1 MKKSIVLFITA
12 LTTVVS
18 FAQKKKKDTIGT
30 QVINVVRAYSPTV
43 SDAFKIK
50 TNPKITDSVAKKQV
64 KYAINSVPVAS
75 TFTPAKGKPKAL
87 QVFPSEP
94 VYDNFVTVGL
104 GSYRTP
110 LIEGFF
116 KTSTNRYN
124 EFGGFVNY
132 HSTIGGIRDARL
144 DNNFADAGFDLF
156 YKQEDSDYD
165 WQINGG
171 FRYQKHNWYGL
182 SDKIS
187 YSRAVVNSI
196 ASSLNYT
203 DIHVGGL
210 MNLNNSYFRGGT
222 ASIYNFTD
230 NEGSSEIYAGAR
242 PKVELPIADEYLSFE
257 GRFELLNGKFSKN
270 FEGTDKSNYT
280 FLNLG
285 ATPNLEVLRDNF
297 TLNLGANLVYSLG
310 SGTDN
315 ENKGYIYPKI
325 TASYVV
331 VDQIMTAFAGVVGDL
346 EQHSF
351 KGFANKNPFVSP
363 TLAIKRTNKQYDAY
377 GGAKGKLA
385 SNISYNLKGGYMLER
400 DKAMYKLNPSK
411 TDGSNEVTRGFNAGN
426 SFQVV
431 YDDVKTLYAT
441 AEVSVDFSKTLK
453 FGGTVGY
460 YNYSMD
466 KQSESWNLPNLK
478 ANAFAKY
485 TNAQWFAGANLFF
498 VGARKDEV
506 SFVSSLA
513 KDPIA
518 VTNSSYIDLN
528 LNGGYKFTN
537 RFTVFAKA
545 NNILSSNYQ
554 RYTNFE
560 VQGLQI
566 LAGLTYKFDF

>member
-1 MKKSIVLFITA
+1 MKSNLTIIILVLASMF
-12 LTTVVS
+12 S

-94 VYDNFVTVGL
+94 VYDNFFTVGL
-104 GSYRTP
+104 GNFGTP

-116 KTSTNRYN
+116 KSNTTRYN

-132 HSTIGGIRDARL
+132 HSTRGDIRNKRL
-144 DNNFADAGFDLF
+144 DNNFADVGLDLF

-165 WQINGG
+165 WQVNGG
-171 FRYQKHNWYGL
+171 LHYQKYNWYGL
-182 SDKIS
+182 SNKIS
-187 YSRAVVNSI
+187 YSNSVVNSI
-196 ASSLNYT
+196 ASKLNYT

-210 MNLNNSYFRGGT
+210 INVNDSYFRGGS
-222 ASIYNFTD
+222 AKLYNFT
-230 NEGSSEIYAGAR
+230 NGNGSAEIYASAK
-242 PKVELPIADEYLSFE
+242 PKVEFPVADEYLNIE
-257 GRFELLNGKFSKN
+257 GRFEFLNGKFLKN
-270 FEGTDKSNYT
+270 FEDTNDVKYT
-280 FLNLG
+280 FFNIG
-285 ATPNLEVLRDNF
+285 MNPNLEILRDNF

-310 SGTDN
+310 SGINN

-325 TASYVV
+325 TASYVFI
-331 VDQIMTAFAGVVGDL
+331 DQIMTAFAGLVGDL

-351 KGFANKNPFVSP
+351 KDFANENPFVSP
-363 TLAIKRTNKQYDAY
+363 TLNIRRTNRQYNAY
-377 GGAKGKLA
+377 GGFKGKLA

-400 DKAMYKLNPSK
+400 DKAMYKLNASK
-411 TDGSNEVTRGFNAGN
+411 TDGTNEVTRGFDAGN

-431 YDDVKTLYAT
+431 YDDVKTLYAN

-460 YNYSMD
+460 YNYSMNAQA
-466 KQSESWNLPNLK
+466 KPWNLPSLK

-485 TNAQWFAGANLFF
+485 TNEQWYAGANLFF
-498 VGARKDEV
+498 VGNRKDEV
-506 SFVSSLA
+506 SFVSSLT

-518 VTNSSYIDLN
+518 VTNKSYIDLN

-537 RFTVFAKA
+537 RFTVFVKA

-554 RYTNFE
+554 RYTNFK
-560 VQGLQI
+560 VQGLQV